1 MMKRLIVIASLI
13 SFLFFSSLAFALDLD
28 IKSQQLPNGLKIL
41 TLEDHTLPIC
51 TYFTFFKVGS
61 RNEKQ
66 AITGISHLFEHMM
79 FNGAKR
85 YGPKEF
91 DRILES
97 NGGVSNAYTTNDFTA
112 YFEDF
117 PSNKL
122 ELIIDLD
129 ADRLENLL
137 LNEENLSSEREV
149 VKEERRLRTDN
160 SNEGK
165 LEEELYAAAFQAHPY
180 HWPVVGWM
188 GDLDAITRE
197 DCVNYFKTYYSVGN
211 ATIIIVGDVNPAEA
225 FKLIDKYYGHLKP
238 GPAIPKVVN
247 AEPEQ
252 KGERRVQYYK
262 EAQLPAFMAGFHI
275 PSVQSEDIYALDV
288 LQIIL
293 TEGES
298 SRLYKTLVYEKQMA
312 TDVWSSYFY
321 TIDPG
326 LFYIYV
332 GMKPN
337 FNTTEAEKVLYDE
350 IEKVKNV
357 GVTEKELQK
366 AKNILEANFIKSMK
380 TNNGRANLIGTYQTL
395 FGDYTLLNK
404 VLDKYKALT
413 VEDIKKVAQKYFTDR
428 NRTVATLVPEK
439 AGI

>member
-1 MMKRLIVIASLI
+1 MMKRLIVIASL
-13 SFLFFSSLAFALDLD
+13 LAFLLFTSLVFALELD

-41 TLEDHTLPIC
+41 TLEDPTLPIC

-61 RNEKQ
+61 RNEKPG
-66 AITGISHLFEHMM
+66 ITGISHLFEHMM

-97 NGGVSNAYTTNDFTA
+97 NGGISNAYTSNDFTA

-165 LEEELYAAAFQAHPY
+165 LEEELYAAAFQAHSY
-180 HWPVVGWM
+180 GWPVVGWM
-188 GDLDAITRE
+188 ADLDAIARE

-211 ATIIIVGDVNPAEA
+211 AIIIIVGDVNLTQAIP
-225 FKLIDKYYGHLKP
+225 LIEKYYTHLKP
-238 GPAIPKVVN
+238 GPSIPKVVN

-262 EAQLPAFMAGFHI
+262 EAQLPAFMAGFPI
-275 PSVQSEDIYALDV
+275 PRAPR
-288 LQIIL
+288 
-293 TEGES
+293 GG
-298 SRLYKTLVYEKQMA
+298 
-312 TDVWSSYFY
+312 YF
-321 TIDPG
+321 
-326 LFYIYV
+326 
-332 GMKPN
+332 
-337 FNTTEAEKVLYDE
+337 
-350 IEKVKNV
+350 
-357 GVTEKELQK
+357 
-366 AKNILEANFIKSMK
+366 
-380 TNNGRANLIGTYQTL
+380 
-395 FGDYTLLNK
+395 
-404 VLDKYKALT
+404 
-413 VEDIKKVAQKYFTDR
+413 
-428 NRTVATLVPEK
+428 
-439 AGI
+439 

>member
-1 MMKRLIVIASLI
+1 MKRFIAIAIVISV
-13 SFLFFSSLAFALDLD
+13 LFFTSLVFALELD
-28 IKSQQLPNGLKIL
+28 IKSHQLPNGLKIL
-41 TLEDHTLPIC
+41 ILEDHTLPIC

-61 RNEKQ
+61 RNERPG
-66 AITGISHLFEHMM
+66 ITGISHLFEHMM

-97 NGGVSNAYTTNDFTA
+97 NGGLSNAYTTNDFTA

-117 PSNKL
+117 PSDKL
-122 ELIIDLD
+122 ELIVDLD
-129 ADRLENLL
+129 ADRLEHLL
-137 LNEENLSSEREV
+137 LNDENLSSEREV
-149 VKEERRLRTDN
+149 VKEERRFRTDD

-165 LEEELYAAAFQAHPY
+165 LEEELTAAAFQAHPY
-180 HWPVVGWM
+180 GWPVVGWM
-188 GDLDAITRE
+188 ADLNAITRE
-197 DCVNYFKTYYSVGN
+197 DCVNYFKTYYTVNN
-211 ATIIIVGDVNPAEA
+211 ATIIIVGDVNPAQA
-225 FKLIDKYYGHLKP
+225 VKLIEKYYGHLKP
-238 GPAIPKVVN
+238 GPPIPKVVKN
-247 AEPEQ
+247 EPEQ
-252 KGERRVQYYK
+252 KGERRVWFRK
-262 EAQLPAFMAGFHI
+262 EAQLPAFMTGFHV
-275 PSVQSEDIYALDV
+275 PDVQDADIYALDV
-288 LQIIL
+288 LQILL

-298 SRLYKTLVYEKQMA
+298 SRLYKSLVYDKQMA
-312 TDVWSSYFY
+312 TNVWSFYFW

-337 FNTTEAEKVLYDE
+337 FTTEKAEKVLYDE

-366 AKNILEANFIKSMK
+366 AKNIMEANLIKSMK

-395 FGDYTLLNK
+395 LGDYSMLTK
-404 VLDKYKALT
+404 VIDKYKAVT
-413 VEDIKKVAQKYFTDR
+413 VDDLKRVAQKYFTER

-439 AGI
+439 PGI

>member
-1 MMKRLIVIASLI
+1 MKRLIVITSLLA
-13 SFLFFSSLAFALDLD
+13 FLFFTSLAFALELD
-28 IKSQQLPNGLKIL
+28 IKSHQLPNGLKIL
-41 TLEDHTLPIC
+41 ILEDHTLPIC

-61 RNEKQ
+61 RNEKPG
-66 AITGISHLFEHMM
+66 ITGISHLFEHMM

-117 PSNKL
+117 PSDKL
-122 ELIIDLD
+122 ELIVDLD

-165 LEEELYAAAFQAHPY
+165 LEEELTAAAFQAHSY
-180 HWPVVGWM
+180 GWPVVGWM
-188 GDLDAITRE
+188 ADLDAINRE
-197 DCVNYFKTYYSVGN
+197 DCVNYFKTHYAVNN
-211 ATIIIVGDVNPAEA
+211 ATVIIVGDVNTAQA
-225 FKLIDKYYGHLKP
+225 VKLIEKYYGHLKP
-238 GPAIPKVVN
+238 GPAIPEVVKN
-247 AEPEQ
+247 EPEQ
-252 KGERRVQYYK
+252 KGERRVLCHK
-262 EAQLPAFMAGFHI
+262 EAQLPAFMTGFHV
-275 PSVQSEDIYALDV
+275 PDVQDEDIYALDV

-298 SRLYKTLVYEKQMA
+298 SRLYKSLVYDKQMA
-312 TDVWSSYFY
+312 TNVWSYYFW

-337 FNTTEAEKVLYDE
+337 FTTEQAEKVLYE
-350 IEKVKNV
+350 ELEKIKNV
-357 GVTEKELQK
+357 GLGEKELQK
-366 AKNILEANFIKSMK
+366 AKNILEARLIKSMK
-380 TNNGRANLIGTYQTL
+380 TNNGRSNLIGTYQTL
-395 FGDYTLLNK
+395 MGDYGMLTK
-404 VLDKYKALT
+404 IIDKYKAVT
-413 VEDIKKVAQKYFTDR
+413 MEDLKKVAQEYFSER
-428 NRTVATLVPEK
+428 NRTVSTLVPEK
-439 AGI
+439 TGI